1 MHDQENQSSARTPL
15 RVVYH
20 WRTPRSVL
28 VGALREDDREP
39 EPGELLIPSLHLRGM
54 WMTTAGIETGSCLS
68 VHIAPGC
75 LLLRSVKPV
84 VSVACRPGWYL
95 STKEAPSVRTRS
107 RW

>member
-1 MHDQENQSSARTPL
+1 MHDHDNDPSVGTPR

-28 VGALREDDREP
+28 VGALRQDDREP

-54 WMTTAGIETGSCLS
+54 WLTTAGIETGTCLS
-68 VHIAPGC
+68 VHTAPGC

-84 VSVACRPGWYL
+84 VRVACRPGWYL
-95 STKEAPSVRTRS
+95 PTQQWDRGVR
-107 RW
+107 